1 MTTYPKSLKDLI
13 ECLKK
18 LPSIGEKSAERMA
31 LSIMA
36 MDLDQVNLFAQ
47 SLLNVKNNIK
57 RCKICNNF
65 TEDELCEICK
75 DESRN
80 SEILCVVESPKNVN
94 MFEKM
99 GSYFGKYH
107 VLDGLISPLD
117 GKTPDDINIKSLVER
132 VNNEQIKE
140 IIIAVNPSI
149 EGETTALYISK
160 LFENSPVLV
169 SKIAHG
175 VPLGTDMEYIDSL
188 TLEMALEDRKKIS
201 NKNSIS

>member
-1 MTTYPKSLKDLI
+1 MVSYPKSLKDLI
-13 ECLKK
+13 ECFKK

-31 LSIMA
+31 FSA
-36 MDLDQVNLFAQ
+36 MNMDIDQVNLFAQ

-57 RCKICNNF
+57 RCKICNNL
-65 TEDELCEICK
+65 TESDLCDICS
-75 DESRN
+75 DSSRN
-80 SEILCVVESPKNVN
+80 SEVLCVVESPKNVIL
-94 MFEKM
+94 FEKI

-117 GKTPDDINIKSLVER
+117 GITPSDINIKTLIDR
-132 VNNEQIKE
+132 VKEESIKE
-140 IIIAVNPSI
+140 IIIAVKPSI

-160 LFENSPVLV
+160 LFENSSILV

-175 VPLGTDMEYIDSL
+175 IPLGTDMEYIDSL

-201 NKNSIS
+201 EEK